1 MLLRFAKR
9 YVPYISPTERTALE
23 SGGFSI
29 DRLIFQGNSRNI
41 MEKLKSYKT
50 HLSSRENNVNNLCKR
65 TDKYNIHK
73 NNNLSEEQWK
83 YIKENKFFGLC
94 IPDRYD
100 GLQFSQHAHS
110 KIIEK
115 ISSRCP
121 STAVTV
127 MVPNSL
133 GPSELLLK
141 YGTEHQKNIYL
152 PKLANG
158 KLIPCFGLTGPNN
171 GSDAIGQIDSGE
183 LHEENGVKGIRF
195 KCNKRW
201 ITLAPVADLVGLAI
215 NVKGY
220 GTTLLLIDSK
230 TKNLVIGQRHYPIG
244 GAFMNGPIT
253 CNGEIFVP
261 LECIIGGPNYLGQGW
276 KMLMECLTEGRGV
289 SLPALASGIN
299 KYLAIQT
306 TYYSIARKQFN
317 LSLINMEGVQE
328 KLAKINENAYIIMAM
343 QELYNSILLKHENS
357 SMLSAVMKYKTTEL
371 ARESINHSMD
381 IFAGKGISTG
391 EKNNLS
397 HYYNQ
402 IPIAITVE
410 GSNTI
415 TRSLIIFGQGLNKSH
430 PYVGS
435 LLKAI
440 ESNNTREFNELL
452 IKFGYY
458 NITNLAKSIFYGLLP
473 IKNTDLQIDRFTS
486 IFIFISNLLLLR
498 GKQIKSDQ
506 VQSGRMADVFCN
518 LFIIYALKNININ
531 QEIEELIIKRKLY
544 EIELLFDKICID
556 LVGGTI
562 IKFLIKPFGQINTEI
577 RVHEIKKL
585 SRILRDTN
593 LDDIFAK
600 DIYIDNDDPI
610 MEYRHLLK
618 NKYYIDQSIKDEII
632 QVDVY

>member
-1 MLLRFAKR
+1 
-9 YVPYISPTERTALE
+9 
-23 SGGFSI
+23 
-29 DRLIFQGNSRNI
+29 
-41 MEKLKSYKT
+41 
-50 HLSSRENNVNNLCKR
+50 
-65 TDKYNIHK
+65 
-73 NNNLSEEQWK
+73 
-83 YIKENKFFGLC
+83 
-94 IPDRYD
+94 
-100 GLQFSQHAHS
+100 
-110 KIIEK
+110 
-115 ISSRCP
+115 
-121 STAVTV
+121 
-127 MVPNSL
+127 
-133 GPSELLLK
+133 
-141 YGTEHQKNIYL
+141 
-152 PKLANG
+152 
-158 KLIPCFGLTGPNN
+158 
-171 GSDAIGQIDSGE
+171 
-183 LHEENGVKGIRF
+183 
-195 KCNKRW
+195 
-201 ITLAPVADLVGLAI
+201 
-215 NVKGY
+215 
-220 GTTLLLIDSK
+220 
-230 TKNLVIGQRHYPIG
+230 
-244 GAFMNGPIT
+244 
-253 CNGEIFVP
+253 
-261 LECIIGGPNYLGQGW
+261 
-276 KMLMECLTEGRGV
+276 
-289 SLPALASGIN
+289 
-299 KYLAIQT
+299 
-306 TYYSIARKQFN
+306 
-317 LSLINMEGVQE
+317 
-328 KLAKINENAYIIMAM
+328 MAM

-397 HYYNQ
+397 YYYNQ

-440 ESNNTREFNELL
+440 ESNNIREFNELL
-452 IKFGYY
+452 IEFGYY